1 MGWWSKLVR
10 YPLERQS
17 RNATRSVFTHYPEIV
32 KALTE
37 ICTDIK
43 QGADTRLQADRLIKQ
58 MERLETALM
67 TVIWHTILECFN
79 ATSLSL
85 QKVEIDLLS
94 VVKLYDSLISYLLQL
109 RDRFDE
115 TDETAKLYVEIKEY
129 KEVTQRIKRRKRFFD
144 ESSIHQMW
152 N

>member
-1 MGWWSKLVR
+1 
-10 YPLERQS
+10 
-17 RNATRSVFTHYPEIV
+17 
-32 KALTE
+32 
-37 ICTDIK
+37 
-43 QGADTRLQADRLIKQ
+43 

-67 TVIWHTILECFN
+67 TVIWHTILERFN